1 MWMKERSSRG
11 GSSAGQGVV
20 LQVAFMKGEFHH
32 GCDGILNSYLMASPQ
47 TILVV
52 EDNDFVRAQ
61 IVAFL
66 KGAGYATREATDGDK
81 ALDVIDKDVSLA
93 VVDVR
98 MEPMGG
104 FDFISIMQA
113 KGYKIPVVL
122 VTGDQDSD
130 LLERAGKHGVNAVLL
145 KPVQKERLISS
156 VSRLIERGSAK

>member
-1 MWMKERSSRG
+1 MMLLLRFRREEYLAR
-11 GSSAGQGVV
+11 QGVALSFV
-20 LQVAFMKGEFHH
+20 NEGEFSHRR
-32 GCDGILNSYLMASPQ
+32 GEILNSDMMAEARN
-47 TILVV
+47 ILVV
-52 EDNDFVRAQ
+52 EDNDFVRMQ

-66 KGAGYATREATDGDK
+66 KAAGYTTLEATDGDK
-81 ALDVIDKDVSLA
+81 ALDVIDKTVALA

-145 KPVQKERLISS
+145 KPVQKDRLISS
-156 VSRLIERGSAK
+156 VNRLIERGNR